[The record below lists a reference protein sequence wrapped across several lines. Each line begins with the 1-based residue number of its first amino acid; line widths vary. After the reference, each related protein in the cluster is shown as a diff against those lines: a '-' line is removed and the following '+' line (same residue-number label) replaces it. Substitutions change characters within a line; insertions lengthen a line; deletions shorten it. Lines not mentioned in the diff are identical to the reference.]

1 MAELGF
7 WEGTRLQNQG
17 KLTIF
22 SQYTLPFMSLENFQ
36 IGFGNYDKSP
46 EYYYLSDTNPL
57 KATIFLALKLGKP
70 LLITG
75 EPGTGKTQLAHWAA
89 WYLSTKSDSNITK
102 FLPQPFVFN
111 IKSTSS
117 GRDLFY
123 NYDAISHFQDKEGR
137 KNVSEFI
144 SLSAMGQAICQTVG
158 KNEAIEKF
166 SLSGIRNLHTLHE
179 QARSS
184 VLLIDEIDK
193 APRDL
198 TNDLLNE
205 IENNRFY
212 IPECEKEIVRSGD
225 RKTRVLVIL
234 TSNSE
239 RSLPDAFLRRCL
251 FYHIPFPSEEELLRI
266 ILHRISPFLEEMGNN
281 AKMDFYDHYTRA
293 LKLFDLI
300 RSKAHVKPPST
311 SELLDWLKVLHM
323 ENLIKED
330 INVNTAGYLPPE
342 RRKALQLSLYTLLKT
357 KEDLDAIEQL
367 LKLS

>member
-1 MAELGF
+1 
-7 WEGTRLQNQG
+7 LQNQW

-22 SQYTLPFMSLENFQ
+22 SQYTLPFMAAENFQ

-57 KATIFLALKLGKP
+57 KETIFLALKLGKP

-102 FLPQPFVFN
+102 FVPQPFIFN

-123 NYDAISHFQDKEGR
+123 NYDAISHFQDKDGR
-137 KNVSEFI
+137 KNVAEFI
-144 SLSAMGQAICQTVG
+144 SLAAMGQAICQSQG
-158 KNEAIEKF
+158 RNAAIEKF
-166 SLSGIRNLHTLHE
+166 SLSGIRNLQTLHE
-179 QARSS
+179 QPRSS

-212 IPECEKEIVRSGD
+212 IPECEKELFKSED
-225 RKTRVLVIL
+225 RKTRILVIL

-251 FYHIPFPSEEELLRI
+251 FYHIPFPSEEDLIKI
-266 ILHRISPFLEEMGNN
+266 IVHRINPFLQELGKHSN
-281 AKMDFYDHYTRA
+281 MDFYDHYKRA
-293 LKLFDLI
+293 LQLFHLI
-300 RSKAHVKPPST
+300 RSKSQVKPPST

-323 ENLIKED
+323 EDLIKEE
-330 INVNTAGYLPPE
+330 INVNTVSYLPPE
-342 RRKALQLSLYTLLKT
+342 RKKALQLSLYTLLKT
-357 KEDLDAIEQL
+357 KEDFDEIEQL
-367 LKLS
+367 LKLR